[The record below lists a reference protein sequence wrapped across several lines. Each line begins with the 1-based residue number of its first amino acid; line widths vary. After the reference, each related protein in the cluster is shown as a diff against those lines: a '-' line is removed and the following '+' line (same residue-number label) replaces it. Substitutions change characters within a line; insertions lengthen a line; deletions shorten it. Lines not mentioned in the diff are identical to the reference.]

1 MRPGCRCRV
10 KSVNF
15 DTFNLLATTD
25 MTRRL
30 DAPRPLRAR
39 RRSAALGGLELWSPA
54 QFIAKNP
61 VFTLDELRAAYRKMG
76 RNPKVARDA
85 LNYHLA
91 QSRLFAVRR
100 GLYAQSGFWDPWALA
115 ARAAPDAV
123 IAYDGALSFHGLGPA
138 VFSVHFI
145 SSRRIAFVHGDVVHT
160 SVSPPKGHTRGWED
174 AESRSGLPI
183 RVTTLPQTLVDC
195 LDRLD
200 LSPPLDELWSAFK
213 AVTELDTVELLQA
226 LDNREGGALLA
237 SRLGLFLSGNP
248 RTSEEVLLELQK
260 RSLRAPAYFQR
271 AERTKH
277 DQIVNRWN
285 LIVPAPLFKLS
296 RG

>member
-1 MRPGCRCRV
+1 M
-10 KSVNF
+10 KKTLNS
-15 DTFNLLATTD
+15 
-25 MTRRL
+25 
-30 DAPRPLRAR
+30 PRPQ
-39 RRSAALGGLELWSPA
+39 RSRKRSENLPSLELWSPA

-61 VFTLDELRAAYRKMG
+61 VFTLDELRAAYVQMG
-76 RNPKVARDA
+76 RNPNVARDA

-91 QSRLFAVRR
+91 QNRIFTVRR
-100 GLYAQSGFWDPWALA
+100 GLYAQAGFWDPWALA
-115 ARAAPDAV
+115 ARSAPDAI

-145 SSRRIAFVHGDVVHT
+145 SSRRIQFVHGDVVHT
-160 SVSPPKGHTRGWED
+160 SVSPPKGHDHCWED
-174 AESRSGLPI
+174 AESRSGQPI

-200 LSPPLDELWSAFK
+200 LSPPVEELWTAFQ
-213 AVTELDTVELLQA
+213 AVTELDPADLLSA
-226 LDNREGGALLA
+226 LKNREGGQLLA
-237 SRLGLFLSGNP
+237 SRLGLFLSGNS
-248 RTSEEVLLELQK
+248 RTPERLITELQK

-271 AERTKH
+271 TARTKR

-285 LIVPAPLFKLS
+285 LIVPEPLFKLW